1 MKSRRVFS
9 TPDVASASAAIPV
22 ARATGILDEDI
33 SLIARSDIQLDAIP
47 EHRKDASSDFVPAAL
62 RGMVGGGGAG
72 LLAGLIAIAVPP
84 IGITL
89 AGAGAM
95 GIAGA
100 LVGGWASALAGSAAP
115 DPVRKAFEREIEEGR
130 VLLVID
136 GTDDVLPRA
145 EAALAAA
152 GATLLPF
159 DAPTVMT

>member
-9 TPDVASASAAIPV
+9 MPDVATAQAAMPV
-22 ARATGILDEDI
+22 ARKAGIEDADI
-33 SLIARSDIQLDAIP
+33 SLIARSDIELDEIP
-47 EHRKDASSDFVPAAL
+47 DHRKEGSSDFVPAAL
-62 RGMVGGGGAG
+62 RGVVGGGATG
-72 LLAGLIAIAVPP
+72 LLAGLVAIAIPP

-100 LVGGWASALAGSAAP
+100 LVGSWAGALAGSAAP
-115 DPVRKAFEREIEEGR
+115 DPVRQKFEQEIEAGR

-136 GTDDVLPRA
+136 GPADVLKDA
-145 EAALAAA
+145 ESALAGA

-159 DAPTVMT
+159 DSLTAMT